1 MDDSVFDQNVQ
12 TWPVDSE
19 SAAIVSDVVSQY
31 AGSAV
36 MVNFDRPA
44 YWVPANQALVSISV
58 SVSAGC
64 GDFTGSTGTEVP
76 IPSYAVAGNSTDEIL
91 TVYQP
96 STETE
101 WEFWQA
107 TENANGSWSACWGG
121 KLNMAT
127 SDGVFPYP
135 FGETGS
141 GIANLATEVTEAD
154 VASGSID
161 HAIAMEIHGDQC
173 DRAPNNN
180 GAIYPADR
188 SDCEYNTADWPSEG
202 TWLRFPANEAMP
214 SGLTPFGQMIFKAIQ
229 TYGAVIV
236 DQGGAVAIEADQTNT
251 WAAEGHSGTDPITA
265 SMDGVPYYKVVASLP
280 WRDLQVIDPPQ
291 G

>member
-1 MDDSVFDQNVQ
+1 MATS
-12 TWPVDSE
+12 PV
-19 SAAIVSDVVSQY
+19 
-31 AGSAV
+31 
-36 MVNFDRPA
+36 
-44 YWVPANQALVSISV
+44 VPAPRSPSPLTLSPATALD
-58 SVSAGC
+58 A
-64 GDFTGSTGTEVP
+64 DP
-76 IPSYAVAGNSTDEIL
+76 HRLPALD
-91 TVYQP
+91 
-96 STETE
+96 ETE

-202 TWLRFPANEAMP
+202 TWLRFPANEAP
-214 SGLTPFGQMIFKAIQ
+214 LSSGLTPFGQMIFKAIQ

-265 SMDGVPYYKVVASLP
+265 SMDGVPYYKVVASLHLARSAGNRP
-280 WRDLQVIDPPQ
+280 SAGLSRRHHTGSLRSLSTYPRSTAR
-291 G
+291 